1 MIHLMLLIQLLD
13 LKNINYN
20 KKTFSLHIIIMSKR
34 KLEEEEPE
42 EEHTKALKSLTLDVV
57 SQEILNQI
65 NSGVMPQNTEEHEIR
80 IWNEDQV
87 QGKRSIVVPVEV
99 NPDTIITQDEEF
111 CCSDCPEYS
120 DEISPEFSFETM
132 TKIAQKF
139 IPQTNV
145 PSSFP
150 SVSSLYSIGY
160 LNSTYKSID
169 KMDPTITSQ
178 NVSKFLSVE
187 QNNTNELYSLGLGSQ
202 HNYLINACHG
212 NVYYTANNQR
222 MVYTNPLPYQLIF
235 AAPRNCLNWS
245 SAYHRFFVDYVLYQ
259 LLFYKNSYIER
270 DITVTE
276 LLTTNPSTIPA
287 GFVVEANGRLNPV
300 PRDITLKLSEL
311 LKAFW
316 SVDSSIAK
324 GMDDPS
330 KQSPSSVGQVYRM
343 FSLNNFLPNMFQDV
357 TKSSVDSAPDQGKHR
372 GIIIMKNVGWSPL
385 PPTLQA
391 FFSDRSS
398 VEKLHG
404 FFEDELIGGKTE
416 YVNIV
421 YALNHILLNIDLL
434 DSPEEPIL
442 FIFGTSVIAPHSMK
456 RINLVTIKKESGV
469 YKVKYESYTDIL
481 TCPFY
486 YLYAVISRS
495 PPIMN
500 SAGGVINSVYLD
512 FRPFQALNQNDYYF
526 TSVVNGRKRV
536 DKRMTSI
543 TRVNR
548 KSSCYHF
555 FLRAGIKISE
565 LFDTLG
571 ETYSFELSTY
581 LSSTSQ
587 LFTEISLTCRVA
599 YSPAGYVCQDVLKR
613 SISVKKGTDRLQY
626 IARPSIVTGGV
637 KKKRTTQKRHKIYK
651 KTRQNKKAKRIK
663 KTKCIRRRNY
673 HMKKSRR

>member
-1 MIHLMLLIQLLD
+1 MPKRQL
-13 LKNINYN
+13 
-20 KKTFSLHIIIMSKR
+20 
-34 KLEEEEPE
+34 EEEPE
-42 EEHTKALKSLTLDVV
+42 EEQATKALKSLTLDII

-87 QGKRSIVVPVEV
+87 RGKRSIVVPVVV
-99 NPDTIITQDEEF
+99 NPDTIITENEEF
-111 CCSDCPEYS
+111 CCSDCPEYP
-120 DEISPEFSFETM
+120 DEISPDFSFETM
-132 TKIAQKF
+132 RKMAQKF

-150 SVSSLYSIGY
+150 SVSSLFSVSY

-187 QNNTNELYSLGLGSQ
+187 QNNTNELYGLGLGSQ

-212 NVYYTANNQR
+212 AVYYTANNQR
-222 MVYTNPLPYQLIF
+222 MVYTNPLPYQITF

-245 SAYHRFFVDYVLYQ
+245 SAYHRFFIDYVLYQ

-276 LLTTNPSTIPA
+276 LLTTNPSTIPTS
-287 GFVVEANGRLNPV
+287 FVVEANGRLNPV
-300 PRDITLKLSEL
+300 PKDPTLKLSEL

-357 TKSSVDSAPDQGKHR
+357 TKSSVDSAPGQEKHR
-372 GIIIMKNVGWSPL
+372 GIIIMKNVDWSPL

-398 VEKLHG
+398 VEKLHE
-404 FFEDELIGGKTE
+404 FFEDEVIDGKTE
-416 YVNIV
+416 YGNIV
-421 YALNHILLNIDLL
+421 LALKYILSSIDLV

-442 FIFGTSVIAPHSMK
+442 FIFGKMVMPPRSLK
-456 RINLVTIKKESGV
+456 RINLVTIKKEGSV
-469 YKVKYESYTDIL
+469 YKVRYQSYTDIL
-481 TCPFY
+481 MCPFY
-486 YLYAVISRS
+486 YLYAFVSRS

-500 SAGGVINSVYLD
+500 SKVGVISSVYLD
-512 FRPFQALNQNDYYF
+512 FSPFQALNRNDYYF
-526 TSVVNGRKRV
+526 TSDVNGRKIV

-543 TRVNR
+543 TRLKR
-548 KSSCYHF
+548 KSSCYNF
-555 FLRAGIKISE
+555 FLRAGIE
-565 LFDTLG
+565 LVSKEFDTLG

-599 YSPAGYVCQDVLKR
+599 FSPAGYVCQDVLKR
-613 SISVKKGTDRLQY
+613 SISVKKGADRLQY
-626 IARPSIVTGGV
+626 IARPSLVTGGV
-637 KKKRTTQKRHKIYK
+637 KKKRMTQKRHK
-651 KTRQNKKAKRIK
+651 KTRQNKKVKRIK